1 MEPMQILGLSVIVG
15 VLLIFIWSHRD
26 KDEP

>member
-15 VLLIFIWSHRD
+15 VLLIFLWSHRD
-26 KDEP
+26 NEEP